1 MGLLP
6 CTAKVIAEVEELLG
20 KRVVVEED
28 PSLAPLAPLA
38 TVRIA
43 RGAAPFHLV
52 RYRPGGVQAGSGAG
66 AGASGDT
73 TNYLIVYQLGFLVRL
88 FSRPSAERWEVG
100 ATADEKARGID
111 GLGLAHLA
119 SGLAAGLFDQLIT
132 QLRNLPDRDAG
143 RCMDLAGI
151 SGAECGTGN
160 ISADATWRE

>member
-6 CTAKVIAEVEELLG
+6 CTAKVIAEVEELSG

-28 PSLAPLAPLA
+28 PSLATLA

-43 RGAAPFHLV
+43 RGAVPFHLV
-52 RYRPGGVQAGSGAG
+52 RYRPGGAQAGSGAG
-66 AGASGDT
+66 AGVGASGDT

-132 QLRNLPDRDAG
+132 QLLNLPDRDAG